1 MSNWKI
7 PLYKVLSD
15 AEDYRLVKNVIKRG
29 MHWTLGPEI
38 SQFEKSLA
46 EYVGTKYCV
55 TFNSG
60 TSALH
65 ASLIA
70 SIAQRTEVIL
80 PSFTFI
86 ATANSSLMANALP
99 KFVDIEED
107 SYGINPKLLDS
118 AITKKTK
125 IIMPVHYAGLS
136 CKISEI
142 KKIAHDRNLLL
153 LEDAAES
160 LGATYNKKKVGSFG
174 DLAVFSFAG
183 NKILTTGEG
192 GAVVTSSK
200 KIYDKL
206 LLIRSHGRHEKF
218 NYFSSITNPEY
229 VELGYNWRMSSITAA
244 LGISQLNKIEK
255 LIKMRRNNAQFLS
268 KKLKRHNQIILPLE
282 PTNYRH
288 VFQFYSI
295 RMPNSYVRNN
305 LMKFLASKGIMTKVF
320 FEPIHLTKFYKKLGI
335 GNRKKLNVTE
345 IISNQILSL
354 PMYPTLIRDELN
366 FICDSISEFLET
378 KKSS

>member
-1 MSNWKI
+1 MSDWKI

-29 MHWTLGPEI
+29 MYWALGPEI
-38 SQFEKSLA
+38 IQFEKSFA

-70 SIAQRTEVIL
+70 SNAQRTEVIL

-86 ATANSSLMANALP
+86 ATANSSLMVNALP

-118 AITKKTK
+118 TITKKTK

-192 GAVVTSSK
+192 GTVVTSSK

-206 LLIRSHGRHEKF
+206 LLIRSHGRREKS